1 MMSEGLAF
9 NNDVSRSGG
18 GLGATETI
26 ARVLEALG
34 IDAPASLYDE
44 ALTYARDGKYAVAH
58 ERLRMLLCL
67 DPDDADASLLLGRVL
82 ASMGRWQESLSY
94 IDAAQNHGAA
104 LPQGLREHVEAGLHR
119 EIAAEEERRARV
131 ATRERTEIQNLR
143 REAKRLRSDNAALDA
158 QVDDLQKRVRIWSGV
173 TALVAGS
180 ASALLVATLLFSGS
194 SGSDTEL
201 TTLDLDATTP
211 SAVSTTPTTAPP
223 APAATPEPLP
233 PENDLTTAP
242 VAEPAPGTV
251 EPEYPL
257 TYTVRSGDNLGQI
270 AQEFYGRAALHTH
283 IQKANN
289 LDGVSLRVGQH
300 LIIPEPPE

>member
-1 MMSEGLAF
+1 MSEGLAF
-9 NNDVSRSGG
+9 NEDVSRSGG
-18 GLGATETI
+18 GLGATEKI
-26 ARVLEALG
+26 ARVLEASG

-44 ALTYARDGKYAVAH
+44 ALTYARDGKYAAAH

-94 IDAAQNHGAA
+94 IDAAQTHGAI
-104 LPQGLREHVEAGLHR
+104 LPPGLREHVEAGLRR
-119 EIAAEEERRARV
+119 ELAAEEERRARI

-158 QVDDLQKRVRIWSGV
+158 QVDDLQKRVRIWSSV

-180 ASALLVATLLFSGS
+180 ASALLLATLLFGDSPDS
-194 SGSDTEL
+194 NIDEVVSPE
-201 TTLDLDATTP
+201 DAITDITP
-211 SAVSTTPTTAPP
+211 DAGGDPEAAPP
-223 APAATPEPLP
+223 TPEAELIR
-233 PENDLTTAP
+233 AP
-242 VAEPAPGTV
+242 VAEPAPGQV

-257 TYTVRSGDNLGQI
+257 NYTVRGGDTLGKI
-270 AQEFYGRAALHTH
+270 AVRFYGRASLHAH
-283 IQKANN
+283 IQKANS
-289 LDGVSLRVGQH
+289 LDGTSLRVGQR